1 MRSISITC
9 ILLFFSLSLFACR
22 SNFSK
27 PTALSTTVVVE
38 EPTATETST
47 PVATFTTT
55 PTLTPT
61 DVPPT
66 STSTPTLTA
75 TLTPTLTPPP
85 TMDPAQAKEM
95 IRKFLKEPVDCAA
108 PCFWGITPGQTT
120 LGEATNI
127 LAELGIALEPVY
139 PGFYKFYQAE
149 YELGNGLSV
158 QLNPTVKD
166 GVIAN
171 TTVSIH
177 PEKQRAGVKREW
189 QAFSPDSLISRYGL
203 PSRVGFSLGRVA
215 TNPDYNITIFYDELD
230 MIIQYGSPEGRD
242 SKICPLTDW
251 IDYMRIW
258 FGENPAHPPL
268 TGGVPLV
275 TATTMTMEEFGEL
288 MTGDPGKACFRLIDE
303 NMP

>member
-9 ILLFFSLSLFACR
+9 ILVFFSLFLFACR
-22 SNFSK
+22 SNFSE

-47 PVATFTTT
+47 PAPTFTTT
-55 PTLTPT
+55 LTHTPT
-61 DVPPT
+61 DVSPT
-66 STSTPTLTA
+66 NTSTPTLPA

-85 TMDPAQAKEM
+85 AMEPAQAEEV

-108 PCFWGITPGQTT
+108 PCFWGIIPGQTT

-139 PGFYKFYQAE
+139 PGFHKFYQAE
-149 YELGNGLSV
+149 YEFGNGLSV

-166 GVIAN
+166 GKVVNMDVYID
-171 TTVSIH
+171 

-189 QAFSPDSLISRYGL
+189 QVFSPETLISKYGL
-203 PSRVGFSLGRVA
+203 PSRVDFFLSRA
-215 TNPDYNITIFYDELD
+215 ANNPSYSITIIYDELN
-230 MIIQYGSPEGRD
+230 MILEFSSPEGSD
-242 SKICPLTDW
+242 LKICPLSDQ
-251 IDYMRIW
+251 IGFIRIKM
-258 FGENPAHPPL
+258 GKNPKPPPL
-268 TGGVPLV
+268 PGVPLE
-275 TATTMTMEEFGEL
+275 TATTMTMEDFGEL
-288 MTGDPGKACFRLIDE
+288 MTGDPGKACFMLIDE